1 MANLDL
7 CAGNA
12 QPIYPPAGKQYV
24 TLIPL
29 DAVENGTYTA
39 PAGFA
44 YSTVTVN
51 VGGSRAA
58 VVGTAIVGT
67 DVVG

>member
-12 QPIYPPAGKQYV
+12 QPISPPSPGQYV
-24 TLIPL
+24 TVIPL
-29 DAVENGTYTA
+29 DITENGTYTP
-39 PAGFA
+39 PAGYA
-44 YSTVTVN
+44 YGPITVN
-51 VGGSRAA
+51 VGGSKQA

-67 DVVG
+67 DVTA